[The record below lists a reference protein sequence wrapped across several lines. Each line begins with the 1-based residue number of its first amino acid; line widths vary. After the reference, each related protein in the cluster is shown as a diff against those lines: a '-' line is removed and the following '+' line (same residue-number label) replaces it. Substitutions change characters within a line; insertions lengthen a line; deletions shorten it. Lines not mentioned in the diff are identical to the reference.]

1 MNNNMVNNI
10 DKHVDEQLNNC
21 VQNRTSFFLFAG
33 AGSGKTHSLVQ
44 LLKETRKIWGEI
56 LMSQGRHV
64 AVITYTNAATNEII
78 NRCEYSPL
86 FHVSTIHSFV
96 WDVIKPYQEDIRYWY
111 IKNNKDKLDELEIK
125 HASSRSTTTKTYISD
140 TDKIKKI
147 QKKIEKAPSIKQFI
161 YNPNG
166 NNLEYNSL
174 NHSDVITIS
183 SQMIL
188 NNEMLQKI
196 IAQQYPFLFIDES
209 QDTKKELID
218 AFFKIQ
224 EKYSSIF
231 TLGLLGD
238 QKQRIYMDG
247 KENLANIIPQ
257 DWELPE
263 KHMNYRCSKRIVTLA
278 NKIGLRIDEKA
289 EQEARNDAPEGCV
302 RLFVVNMTEGQD
314 KELIEKNIREQMGHF
329 TEDSSWKDPVND
341 VKVLTLEH
349 LMAAKR
355 LGFSSLYEILSKV
368 KKYSMDLLQ
377 GKQPEIELFT
387 KRIFPIV
394 DSAKENGTEAL
405 SILKKYSPLLSRESR
420 DDAYGD
426 LKKCKDAVCRLTELI
441 DTDASI
447 RDVVSLLKET
457 QLLTFSDVIL
467 NALNLSIHE
476 IEENEDDA
484 DEELMAWGRLME
496 LPISE
501 MRMFDNYLTQ
511 KTNYDTHQGVKGL
524 EFDRVMVII
533 DDSES
538 KGKWFS
544 YDKLFGVKKISETDI
559 KNEEEGKETTI
570 DRTMRLLYV
579 TCTRAKISLAIVMY
593 AKDIDVVKR
602 NMISNKWFEEEEIIS
617 WESIT
622 TE

>member
-1 MNNNMVNNI
+1 MVNNV
-10 DKHVDEQLNNC
+10 DEHVDEQLNNC

-33 AGSGKTHSLVQ
+33 AGSGKTQSLIQ
-44 LLKETRKIWGEI
+44 LLDKTREIWGKT
-56 LMSQGRHV
+56 LMSEGRHV

-78 NRCEYSPL
+78 NRLNYSPV

-111 IKNNKDKLDELEIK
+111 LKNNEDKLNKLEVK

-140 TDKIKKI
+140 TDKINKI
-147 QKKIEKAPSIKQFI
+147 QQTIEKAPSIRQFI

-188 NNEMLQKI
+188 ENEMLQKI

-224 EKYSSIF
+224 EKFSSIF

-247 KENLANIIPQ
+247 KENLASIIPH
-257 DWELPE
+257 DWERPV
-263 KHMNYRCSKRIVTLA
+263 KHMNYRCSKRIVTLT
-278 NKIGLRIDEKA
+278 NKIGLRIDENA
-289 EQEARNDAPEGCV
+289 EQESKHEAPEGCV
-302 RLFVVNMTEGQD
+302 RLFLVNMAEGQN
-314 KELIEKNIREQMGHF
+314 KELVEKHIREYMGNL
-329 TEDSSWKDPVND
+329 TEDSSWKNPVND

-355 LGFSSLYEILSKV
+355 LGFASLYEILSKV

-377 GKQPEIELFT
+377 GKQSEIELFT
-387 KRIFPIV
+387 KRIFSIV

-426 LKKCKDAVCRLTELI
+426 LKKCQNAVYRLTKLI
-441 DTDASI
+441 DNNASI
-447 RDVVSLLKET
+447 KEVVLLLAET
-457 QLLTFSDVIL
+457 QLLTVNAVIL
-467 NALNLSIHE
+467 EASSMSINE
-476 IEENEDDA
+476 IENCNDD
-484 DEELMAWGRLME
+484 DHEELIAWIKLMD
-496 LPISE
+496 LQISE
-501 MRMFDNYLTQ
+501 MRMFDKYITN

-533 DDSES
+533 DDDEANGNS
-538 KGKWFS
+538 FS
-544 YDKLFGVKKISETDI
+544 YDKLFGVKELSITDR
-559 KNEEEGKETTI
+559 KNEEEGKETAV

-579 TCTRAKISLAIVMY
+579 TCTRAKKSLALVMY
-593 AKDIDVVKR
+593 TTDVDKVNK
-602 NMISNKWFEEEEIIS
+602 NMLNNKWFDETEIVQWPI
-617 WESIT
+617 IT
-622 TE
+622 

>member
-1 MNNNMVNNI
+1 MVNNV
-10 DKHVDEQLNNC
+10 DEHVDEQLNNC

-33 AGSGKTHSLVQ
+33 AGSGKTQSLIQ
-44 LLKETRKIWGEI
+44 LLDKTREIWGKT
-56 LMSQGRHV
+56 LMSEGRHV

-78 NRCEYSPL
+78 NRLNYSPL

-111 IKNNKDKLDELEIK
+111 IKNNKDKLNELEIK
-125 HASSRSTTTKTYISD
+125 HASSKSTTTKTYISD
-140 TDKIKKI
+140 TDKINKI

-188 NNEMLQKI
+188 KNEMLQKI

-224 EKYSSIF
+224 EKFSSIF

-247 KENLANIIPQ
+247 KENLASIIPQ

-278 NKIGLRIDEKA
+278 NKIGLRIDAMA
-289 EQEARNDAPEGCV
+289 EQKPKDDAPEGCV
-302 RLFVVNMTEGQD
+302 RLFLVNMTEGQD
-314 KELIEKNIREQMGHF
+314 KELIEKNIREQMGNF
-329 TEDSSWKDPVND
+329 TEDSSWKDPVNA

-355 LGFSSLYEILSKV
+355 LGFASLYEILSKV
-368 KKYSMDLLQ
+368 KKYSMTLLQ
-377 GKQPEIELFT
+377 GKLSELELFT

-394 DSAKENGTEAL
+394 DSEKEKSIEAL
-405 SILKKYSPLLSRESR
+405 NILKKYSPLLSRESR
-420 DDAYGD
+420 EDAYGD
-426 LKKCKDAVCRLTELI
+426 LKKCQDAVYRLTELI
-441 DTDASI
+441 DADASI
-447 RDVVSLLKET
+447 REVVSLLKET
-457 QLLTFSDVIL
+457 QLLTISDVIL
-467 NALNLSIHE
+467 NALNLSIYE

-484 DEELMAWGRLME
+484 DEELMAWVRLME

-501 MRMFDNYLTQ
+501 MRMLDNYLTQ

-544 YDKLFGVKKISETDI
+544 YDKLFGVKKISETDR
-559 KNEEEGKETTI
+559 KNEEEGKETTV

-579 TCTRAKISLAIVMY
+579 TCTRAKKSLALVMY
-593 AKDIDVVKR
+593 TTDIDVVKK
-602 NMISNKWFEEEEIIS
+602 NIINNEWFDEKEIIP

>member
-1 MNNNMVNNI
+1 MVNNV
-10 DKHVDEQLNNC
+10 DEHADEQLYNC

-33 AGSGKTHSLVQ
+33 AGSGKTQSLIQ
-44 LLKETRKIWGEI
+44 LLNKTREIWGKT
-56 LMSQGRHV
+56 LMSEGRHV

-78 NRCEYSPL
+78 NRLNYSPL

-111 IKNNKDKLDELEIK
+111 IKNNKDKLNELEIK
-125 HASSRSTTTKTYISD
+125 HASSKSTTTKTYISD
-140 TDKIKKI
+140 TDKINKI

-188 NNEMLQKI
+188 KNEMLQKI

-224 EKYSSIF
+224 EKFSSIF

-247 KENLANIIPQ
+247 KENLASIIPQ
-257 DWELPE
+257 DWELPV

-278 NKIGLRIDEKA
+278 NKIGLRIDAMA
-289 EQEARNDAPEGCV
+289 EQEPKDDAPEGCV
-302 RLFVVNMTEGQD
+302 RLFLVNMTEGQD

-355 LGFSSLYEILSKV
+355 LGFASLYEILSKV
-368 KKYSMDLLQ
+368 KKYSMTLLQ
-377 GKQPEIELFT
+377 GKLSELELFT

-394 DSAKENGTEAL
+394 DSEKEKSIEAL
-405 SILKKYSPLLSRESR
+405 NILKKYSPLLSRESR
-420 DDAYGD
+420 EDAYGD
-426 LKKCKDAVCRLTELI
+426 LKKCQDAVCRLTELI
-441 DTDASI
+441 DADASI
-447 RDVVSLLKET
+447 REVVSLLKET
-457 QLLTFSDVIL
+457 QLLTVSGVIL

-484 DEELMAWGRLME
+484 DEELMAWVRLME

-501 MRMFDNYLTQ
+501 MRMLDNYLTQ

-544 YDKLFGVKKISETDI
+544 YDKLFGVKKISETDR
-559 KNEEEGKETTI
+559 KNEEEGKETTV

-579 TCTRAKISLAIVMY
+579 TCTRAKKSLVLVMY
-593 AKDIDVVKR
+593 TTDVDMVKR
-602 NMISNKWFEEEEIIS
+602 NMINNEWFEENEIIP